1 LGLEE
6 DEGHVGRPS
15 GGREQGITTVR
26 RKEVRGHAG
35 DNVKS
40 PSRFVNSF
48 VHALLLF
55 VLCWP
60 CPAPAQEAGEE
71 TYDIELVKTAE
82 TDAEPGVE
90 KEIMEVSGR
99 RVLTEIH
106 AVEEGEWIWQ
116 IFRERKLLEKRN
128 LSEILDILK
137 KLNPQLTDLD
147 QIHPGQKLL
156 VPLTLAPAEGVLAVP
171 PRGEPEPVTVESLEE
186 LDLKGYTVRPGD
198 SLVKIINR
206 EYEAPEAA
214 FYERY
219 LDAVRR
225 LNPSVRDLDRIYP
238 GQVIRLPVFTPELVR
253 MPIETKKAEEPEED
267 EIMPELALAP
277 PPESSVQMG
286 PAPAAPDPLRDDLGR
301 LFRSLGEEWIQ
312 QGQHYIPL
320 KGQGE
325 VNLRADTYPMIDLSN
340 GLKVIVDLHH
350 SLPGDMASL
359 IETTWDHYRIVH
371 LEEGEDLTAAM
382 DRILPECD
390 LGTLYDRGEALYLGG
405 SIQVKLTGD
414 WILQKGG
421 GAEKGGRTFLITL
434 LDEHTP
440 PTPLPVRDYLARR
453 GVTAVDFPPAAGPEA
468 MLPPPEPVLRAGDDL
483 SGLVETLLD
492 LNRQDFMRNV
502 EIPVYEKQEGA
513 DFNLF
518 VKADYLLEREGEKLL
533 LDLRGVGSDIIA
545 LLRERDLSYLS
556 LAGESDPH
564 DVVTRLLAF
573 LGVPFDPGPVDILAT
588 TREGFH
594 NVRIRIP
601 GASFRDSASRRLLAT
616 TLDLPEEI
624 LKLLADQETRVLRL
638 PGI

>member
-1 LGLEE
+1 M
-6 DEGHVGRPS
+6 
-15 GGREQGITTVR
+15 
-26 RKEVRGHAG
+26 
-35 DNVKS
+35 KS

-48 VHALLLF
+48 VRALLLF

-82 TDAEPGVE
+82 TDGEPGVE
-90 KEIMEVSGR
+90 KEVVEVSGR

-116 IFRERKLLEKRN
+116 ILRERKLLEKRN
-128 LSEILDILK
+128 LSEILDVLE
-137 KLNPQLTDLD
+137 KLNPHLTDLD

-156 VPLTLAPAEGVLAVP
+156 VPLTLAPAEGILALP
-171 PRGEPEPVTVESLEE
+171 PRGEPEPVTAESLED

-206 EYEAPEAA
+206 DYEEPDAA

-225 LNPSVRDLDRIYP
+225 LNPSLRDLDRIYP

-253 MPIETKKAEEPEED
+253 MPIEAKETEGPEED

-277 PPESSVQMG
+277 PPRSSVQMG

-371 LEEGEDLTAAM
+371 LEEGNDLAAAL

-453 GVTAVDFPPAAGPEA
+453 GVTTVDFPPAAGPEA
-468 MLPPPEPVLRAGDDL
+468 MLPPPEPVLRAGAGL
-483 SGLVETLLD
+483 SDLVETLLD
-492 LNRQDFMRNV
+492 LNRLDFMRNV

-556 LAGESDPH
+556 LAGESDPLS
-564 DVVTRLLAF
+564 VVTRLLEF
-573 LGVPFDPGPVDILAT
+573 LGVPFDPGPVDVLAT
-588 TREGFH
+588 IREGFH
-594 NVRIRIP
+594 NIRFRIE
-601 GASFRDSASRRLLAT
+601 GASFRDSAGRSLLAT

-624 LKLLADQETRVLRL
+624 LKLLADKETRVLRL
-638 PGI
+638 SGI

>member
-1 LGLEE
+1 M
-6 DEGHVGRPS
+6 
-15 GGREQGITTVR
+15 
-26 RKEVRGHAG
+26 
-35 DNVKS
+35 KS

-48 VHALLLF
+48 VCVLLAT
-55 VLCWP
+55 VLGWTS
-60 CPAPAQEAGEE
+60 AISAREAGEE

-82 TDAEPGVE
+82 TDAEPGAE
-90 KEIMEVSGR
+90 KEILEVSGR

-116 IFRERKLLEKRN
+116 ILRERKLLEKRN
-128 LSEILDILK
+128 LSELLDILK
-137 KLNPQLTDLD
+137 KLNPDLTNLD
-147 QIHPGQKLL
+147 RIHPGQKLL
-156 VPLTLAPAEGVLAVP
+156 VPLTLAPAEGVLP
-171 PRGEPEPVTVESLEE
+171 PPPESDPEPVTAASLED

-206 EYEAPEAA
+206 EYEEPDAA

-225 LNPSVRDLDRIYP
+225 LNPSLQDVDRIYP
-238 GQVIRLPVFTPELVR
+238 GQVIRLPVFTPEVVR
-253 MPIETKKAEEPEED
+253 MPIEAKAAEEPREE

-286 PAPAAPDPLRDDLGR
+286 PAPASPDPLRDDLGR
-301 LFRSLGEEWIQ
+301 LFRALDEEWIQ
-312 QGQHYIPL
+312 QGQHHIPL
-320 KGQGE
+320 KGRGE
-325 VNLRADTYPMIDLSN
+325 VNLRADTYPMIDLSS

-371 LEEGEDLTAAM
+371 LENGNDLAAAL

-390 LGTLYDRGEALYLGG
+390 LGTLYHRGEALYLGG
-405 SIQVKLTGD
+405 TIQVKLTGD
-414 WILQKGG
+414 WILQKDG

-453 GVTAVDFPPAAGPEA
+453 GVTTIDFPPTAGPEA

-483 SGLVETLLD
+483 PDLVETLMD
-492 LNRQDFMRNV
+492 LHRLDFMRNV
-502 EIPVYEKQEGA
+502 EIPVYDKQEGA

-518 VKADYLLEREGEKLL
+518 VKADYLLEQGGEKLL
-533 LDLRGVGSDIIA
+533 LDLTGVGSDIIP

-556 LAGESDPH
+556 LAGESDPLA
-564 DVVTRLLAF
+564 VVSRLLEF
-573 LGVPFDPGPVDILAT
+573 LGVPFDPGPVDILTT

-594 NVRIRIP
+594 NIRIRIP
-601 GASFRDSASRRLLAT
+601 GASFQDSAGRSLVAT

-624 LKLLADQETRVLRL
+624 LKLLADKGTRVLRL
-638 PGI
+638 SPV